1 MAQTLSQTQTQ
12 ALTQEQRMML
22 TPQQLLAA
30 KLTSL
35 SLDELRNRVE
45 TELIENPWL
54 EKRTLAKPV
63 RRGKTLAIEVGEHS
77 EATSFYDHLMEQVGE
92 YSLNNQEKEVLEYLI
107 GSLND
112 DGFLSKPTMQIAD
125 ELEIYHSLPVTVQQV
140 EHALSILQ
148 QFDPPGIGAR
158 DLKEC
163 LLLQHPS
170 RTLRLILEQHWDSF
184 KNKRWDRI
192 QAAMQLTDT
201 DIEHLRREVSHL
213 NPRPGSSL
221 NDSVGRQTQT
231 IKPDFIVE
239 IDQEG
244 VLHLTLNQGDVPYVK
259 VSEDNNL
266 GHDADDIAFVRDYK
280 EKGQT
285 FVDALAQ
292 RRLTMLTTMKAIIRL
307 QRAFFKEGDE
317 NLLRPMRLEDIA
329 EQTGQDLSTISRV
342 TSSKYVDT
350 PYGIYPLKWFFSHSS
365 IQDGETVST
374 RKVKNIL
381 RQIIDTEDKKNPLSD
396 ELLCHKLKEHGF
408 NIARRTIAKYRESLG
423 IPTARMRKY

>member
-1 MAQTLSQTQTQ
+1 M
-12 ALTQEQRMML
+12 
-22 TPQQLLAA
+22 
-30 KLTSL
+30 
-35 SLDELRNRVE
+35 
-45 TELIENPWL
+45 
-54 EKRTLAKPV
+54 
-63 RRGKTLAIEVGEHS
+63 GEHS

-213 NPRPGSSL
+213 NPRPGSAL